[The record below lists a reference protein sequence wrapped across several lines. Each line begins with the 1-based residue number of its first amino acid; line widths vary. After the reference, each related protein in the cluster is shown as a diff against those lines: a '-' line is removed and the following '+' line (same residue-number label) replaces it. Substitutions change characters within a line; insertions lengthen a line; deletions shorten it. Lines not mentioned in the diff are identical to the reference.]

1 MHILDKIISNFKN
14 NKSLYIGEKVT
25 MSEHMIQ
32 SAMLAEKAKS
42 KDVLVC
48 SCLLHDYG
56 HFIIENPDELVK
68 NNLDGNHESIGY
80 EYLKNFF
87 KKEVVEPIKYH
98 VLAKRYLA
106 NNKIYYNQLSEASKI
121 SLKLQGGILNK
132 KQMNEFE
139 KKPFFKNA
147 IKLRKFDELA
157 KKTNIKIKSI
167 NDYKDLLSSQLL

>member
-1 MHILDKIISNFKN
+1 MATTLPKIILDDEEEKKTELPKIVLENTKSELPKINSNVLKG
-14 NKSLYIGEKVT
+14 SVLEKF
-25 MSEHMIQ
+25 
-32 SAMLAEKAKS
+32 
-42 KDVLVC
+42 D
-48 SCLLHDYG
+48 
-56 HFIIENPDELVK
+56 DE
-68 NNLDGNHESIGY
+68 GNEIKVGVVDKV
-80 EYLKNFF
+80 KNFF
-87 KKEVVEPIKYH
+87 KKDVVEPIKYH

-106 NNKIYYNQLSEASKI
+106 NNKRYYNQLSDASKI
-121 SLKLQGGILNK
+121 SLKLQGGVLNK